1 MNVPIPDDIPE
12 ELKTRIQERFAR
24 VNAMAHVRNNLKRR
38 VKLQIIED
46 DTASYRR
53 AEAARQEQARIQRQA
68 EVQEVFRQAVQ
79 NEDYEVAEDA
89 IAHGANPNHEDPYTR
104 KQHILFTI
112 TEPNLI
118 QKIEWLV
125 QHGANINTKNY
136 ITRDTILETLL
147 LIASVPI
154 LERLVALGADIQVKD
169 PNGDSLLHEA
179 AKRSDDIALLE
190 FLVSHGIPIDVKG
203 WEKDTPL
210 HAAIFHGNPTAVR
223 WLLEHGAD
231 VHYNS
236 RAGWGQGWG
245 GHNYF
250 HDLDLFGKWFPDR
263 ISTSKEIAEAL
274 LDHGLEFQHLIDGTP
289 GIRQIQVPLFREFL
303 IGELAKR
310 GQRRNT
316 EQKLRNVEAAETF
329 MNVRRSIPNDVG
341 SDIMSYLTGINR
353 RSMGQQRAAL
363 EKRVNTLTRRPR
375 YTASALGGVNTS
387 LFQGGRRQR
396 RYRKT
401 RRA

>member
-24 VNAMAHVRNNLKRR
+24 VNALKIPDKYKRGT
-38 VKLQIIED
+38 KELIIKEIVEP
-46 DTASYRR
+46 YRR

-104 KQHILFTI
+104 KRHILFKV

-118 QKIEWLV
+118 KKIEWLV
-125 QHGANINTKNY
+125 QHGANINT
-136 ITRDTILETLL
+136 RDWGYGDRTLL
-147 LIASVPI
+147 QQLLLTASVAI
-154 LERLVALGADIQVKD
+154 LERLVALGANIQVKD
-169 PNGDSLLHEA
+169 GNGDSLLHEA
-179 AKRSDDIALLE
+179 AKYSDDIALLE
-190 FLVSHGIPIDVKG
+190 FLVSHGIDVDVIG
-203 WEKDTPL
+203 YLKDTPL
-210 HAAIFHGNPTAVR
+210 HAAVFGGNPIAVR

-236 RAGWGQGWG
+236 RAGWGPGWG

-250 HDLDLFGKWFPDR
+250 HDLDLFGKWVFEDKS
-263 ISTSKEIAEAL
+263 ISKEIAESL
-274 LDHGLEFQHLIDGTP
+274 MDHGLEFQHLIDGTP
-289 GIRQIQVPLFREFL
+289 GIRQIQTRQYRQFL
-303 IGELAKR
+303 ITELARR

-316 EQKLRNVEAAETF
+316 ERKLRNVEATEAIMTKHK
-329 MNVRRSIPNDVG
+329 NIPDNTG
-341 SDIMSYLTGINR
+341 SVIMSYVTGINH
-353 RSMGQQRAAL
+353 RSMAQQRAAL
-363 EKRVNTLTRRPR
+363 EKRVNNLTRRPR
-375 YTASALGGVNTS
+375 YTASALGAVNTS